1 MSIDK
6 SKYCGFTL
14 IELITVIAILSI
26 LATIAVVSYR
36 RYGLQRY
43 DSEAYA
49 HMASLYEQTA
59 SLVNDWGLVN
69 SGTDGVDGIRAAC
82 RLIGPDDAG
91 VEGASC
97 NANSLN
103 ANNTLHLTLTGTS
116 HWRFK
121 VCTGYV
127 DNSQTE
133 GVIVSAHRLID
144 GNERVLI
151 LGAGMSSPIVANE
164 GTSLS
169 YSTSTSGSGSTMT
182 SKFKPPV
189 NLASSAGSDG
199 DLWTSWYF

>member
-1 MSIDK
+1 MSINMR
-6 SKYCGFTL
+6 KYRGFTL
-14 IELITVIAILSI
+14 IELVTVITILSI
-26 LATIAVVSYR
+26 LATIAVISYR

-49 HMASLYEQTA
+49 HMASLYEQTT
-59 SLVNDWGLVN
+59 SLVNDWGLIDA
-69 SGTDGVDGIRAAC
+69 GTDGVDGIRAMC

-91 VEGASC
+91 RNGEAC

-103 ANNTLHLTLTGTS
+103 ANNTLNLSLTGTS

-133 GVIVSAHRLID
+133 GVIVSAHRIID

-151 LGAGMSSPIVANE
+151 MGSGISSPIVANE

-169 YSTSTSGSGSTMT
+169 YKTETTEGTTTTT

-189 NLASSAGSDG
+189 NLSSSAGSAG
-199 DLWTSWYF
+199 TLWTSWYF